1 MVCVLKKA
9 TSDHLP
15 RNGEQK
21 TADKLADKKRMLIS
35 SVTPVKYLT
44 SDVQCETAGSEAAE
58 QVRRDM
64 NDD

>member
-21 TADKLADKKRMLIS
+21 TADTKRIKTDTSVSVPPADIN
-35 SVTPVKYLT
+35 T
-44 SDVQCETAGSEAAE
+44 SDVQRETAGSEAAE